1 MKEKPA
7 AKDALRSFSGVLS
20 TWFGSGL
27 APKAPGTFGSLA
39 ALPFAYPIVLY
50 AGWIG
55 VLFAGLL
62 IGAVGVPIVNMY
74 LKEFDRADDPSE
86 VVIDEVSGMWIALAA
101 VPFTWWGWL
110 LAFVLFR
117 LFDITKPWPVS
128 WADEKLPDGLGVMLD
143 DVLAGIMAI
152 IVAVVIQ
159 WMY

>member
-1 MKEKPA
+1 MKDKPV
-7 AKDALRSFSGVLS
+7 AKDAMRSFSGVLS

-27 APKAPGTFGSLA
+27 APKAPGTFGSIA
-39 ALPFAYPIVLY
+39 ALPFAVPIVLY
-50 AGWIG
+50 TGWLGI
-55 VLFAGLL
+55 LFAGLL
-62 IGAVGVPIVNMY
+62 IGAVGVPIVNKY

-128 WADEKLPDGLGVMLD
+128 WADEKLDGGLGVMLD
-143 DVLAGIMAI
+143 DVFAGFMAI

-159 WMY
+159 WIY